1 MKVDPYM
8 VYAFDQIGEINM
20 KKTIPIILLLVA
32 ALMLS
37 ACGANIH
44 IGSSKVV
51 TGSGNVVT
59 SEVSVSGFDAV
70 QLDSIGDL
78 TITQGDTESLSI
90 EAEDNILDV
99 LESKV
104 SGKTL
109 VLGSQDNVTLTPTKP
124 IRYTLTVK
132 DLASVKLAGLGN
144 VSMDGLKTGR
154 LDLNISGSGN
164 LTLLGLQ
171 AESVDV
177 AISGLGSVELTGQAS
192 ALRLEM
198 EGSGNCRAGDLAVR
212 DAEIN
217 ISGLGNAT
225 LWASDSL
232 DIRISGAGNLE
243 YYGSPRVSQEISGVG
258 SIKSLGEK

>member
-1 MKVDPYM
+1 
-8 VYAFDQIGEINM
+8 M
-20 KKTIPIILLLVA
+20 KKIIPLILFLVA
-32 ALMLS
+32 ALTLS
-37 ACGANIH
+37 ACGMNVH
-44 IGSSKVV
+44 ISSNKVV

-59 SEVSVSGFDAV
+59 QEVSVSGFDAV

-78 TITQGDTESLSI
+78 TITQGDTESLNI
-90 EAEDNILDV
+90 EAEDNILAV
-99 LESKV
+99 LETKV

-132 DLASVKLAGLGN
+132 DLSSLQLAGLGS
-144 VSMDGLKTGR
+144 VSMDSLKTGQ
-154 LDLNISGSGN
+154 LDLSISGSGN
-164 LTLLGLQ
+164 LKLLGLQ
-171 AESVDV
+171 AETVDV
-177 AISGLGSVELTGQAS
+177 VISGLGSVELTGQAS

-198 EGSGNCRAGDLAVR
+198 DGSGNCRAGELAVR

-232 DIRISGAGNLE
+232 DIRISGAGNLD
-243 YYGSPRVSQEISGVG
+243 YYGSPRVSQEISGLG
-258 SIKSLGEK
+258 SIKSLGDK